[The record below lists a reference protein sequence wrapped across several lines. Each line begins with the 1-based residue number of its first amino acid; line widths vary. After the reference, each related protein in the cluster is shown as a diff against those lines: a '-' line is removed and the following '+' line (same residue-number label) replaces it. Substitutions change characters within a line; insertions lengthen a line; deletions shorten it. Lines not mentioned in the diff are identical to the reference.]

1 MQRTGFRLLWT
12 KRLVH
17 VPNHL
22 LLFNGPVS
30 LLDVGPQV
38 VLPTLTALLPRPIC
52 VKSIVHFLS
61 DIRPVWFAPS
71 ALIFYQIREELV
83 FLRGDDKAIAKER
96 LSEESSLSSRYIERT
111 MILTS
116 LDQGCL
122 CFLLGMLMVV
132 ALRSTTIGDLD
143 KPNKGTRT

>member
-1 MQRTGFRLLWT
+1 
-12 KRLVH
+12 
-17 VPNHL
+17 
-22 LLFNGPVS
+22 
-30 LLDVGPQV
+30 V

-71 ALIFYQIREELV
+71 ALIFHQIREELV
-83 FLRGDDKAIAKER
+83 LLRDDKAIAKER
-96 LSEESSLSSRYIERT
+96 LSEESSLPSRYVERT
-111 MILTS
+111 IILTS

-122 CFLLGMLMVV
+122 CFLFGMLMVV